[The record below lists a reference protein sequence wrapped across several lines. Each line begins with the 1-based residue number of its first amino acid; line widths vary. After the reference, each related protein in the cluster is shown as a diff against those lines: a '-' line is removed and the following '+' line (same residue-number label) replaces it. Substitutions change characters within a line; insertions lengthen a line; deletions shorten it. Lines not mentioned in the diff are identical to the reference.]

1 MKNHCIPYFGGKE
14 ITKTKYYMMKY
25 YNKYVSMLFAVLLV
39 SSAWAAEVS
48 DSLKTLNTIGQ
59 ATTYIYNYPVSKK
72 LRQLEKLVAV
82 GAFDEDVETLR
93 AVL

>member
-14 ITKTKYYMMKY
+14 ITKTKYYMMKS

-59 ATTYIYNYPVSKK
+59 ATTYVYNYPSKNAAGEDVV
-72 LRQLEKLVAV
+72 LSSALVAWLP
-82 GAFDEDVETLR
+82 EEPK
-93 AVL
+93 

>member
-1 MKNHCIPYFGGKE
+1 MYLCNVLMKNHCIPYFGGKE
-14 ITKTKYYMMKY
+14 IT
-25 YNKYVSMLFAVLLV
+25 
-39 SSAWAAEVS
+39 

-59 ATTYIYNYPVSKK
+59 ATTYVYNYPVSKK

>member
-1 MKNHCIPYFGGKE
+1 
-14 ITKTKYYMMKY
+14 MMKS

-59 ATTYIYNYPVSKK
+59 ATTYVYNYPSKNAAGEDVVLNVQCSMSNQEAGTTCK
-72 LRQLEKLVAV
+72 VAV
-82 GAFDEDVETLR
+82 
-93 AVL
+93 

>member
-1 MKNHCIPYFGGKE
+1 
-14 ITKTKYYMMKY
+14 MMKY

>member
-39 SSAWAAEVS
+39 SSAWAAE
-48 DSLKTLNTIGQ
+48 
-59 ATTYIYNYPVSKK
+59 ATTVSTSNGSTTARPQASRMFSVQCSMSNQEAGTTCK
-72 LRQLEKLVAV
+72 VAV
-82 GAFDEDVETLR
+82 
-93 AVL
+93 

>member
-1 MKNHCIPYFGGKE
+1 MKLFIELFGKNRNCLYLCNVLMKNHCIPYFGGKE

-48 DSLKTLNTIGQ
+48 DSLKTLNTIG
-59 ATTYIYNYPVSKK
+59 
-72 LRQLEKLVAV
+72 
-82 GAFDEDVETLR
+82 
-93 AVL
+93 